1 MKIDLIMVLV
11 FLIVTLY
18 VGFIGKSVTTVRE
31 FAVSKRNFSNSFM
44 VATIFATWVGG
55 DDLIGVAELASIFG
69 IVTLLLTC
77 FQFFSLAG
85 HTKFIAPRIL
95 KEFGDALSAS
105 EIIGRLYG
113 RAGRMISGVSLM
125 LYSFGYISIQVS
137 SMGYIFHWLCGLEFF
152 HGTIIGATVIALY
165 SSFGGV
171 RSVVLTDF
179 LQFAVLIVAIP
190 VIASTALSSIGG
202 FQEMLLKVPHNLLSF
217 DLPREKMIEVIL
229 LSFVMAIPVFN
240 PLLVQ
245 RTLMSRDMKQV
256 RRSMMVSAFLY
267 LPFYTMIIIIAF
279 SSLVLNPA
287 LAPNQTFMYVVSNCL
302 GNFERGIAIIGI
314 LAVVMSTADSHINMS
329 AVAAANDV
337 IGELFDGRL
346 SDKTKL
352 LLMRIISMLLTFTA
366 VLVAS
371 KFEKF
376 LDFMVYYYLF
386 WTPIASGP
394 LMYIMGCKLEKRNF
408 FICVMIGYA
417 ATAVYRS
424 FVPEYCLCA
433 SYLVGL
439 ICTIIPGLLIHAI
452 FEDSTNCV
460 PQISKSTPKK
470 EIAED
475 EEDEDSLK
483 YKLIQISKFCRNFW
497 SNVVKASDAAVKR
510 HGARYV
516 AFGAFSLVNYMMP
529 FYMWSERNAG
539 DASVLTIR
547 VIAGILSFMLLVSD
561 AYVGNM
567 RKYITLLWHFTIM
580 YCLPFLTFYML
591 LFEGPTLFWII
602 NISLA
607 IITGLILLDT
617 KAFYILYPIG
627 FIAAF
632 SLIKVLGHA
641 IAIVHPGFS
650 SIYLLVFSVTIVLL
664 FFRDQENLNRV
675 KLDAI
680 KVFGGSISHELRTP
694 LTIVSLHLK
703 KIGKTLKSALENE
716 NIQKDDLEPII
727 RDIDVMDEQ
736 CNQMFD
742 FLSVT
747 ISNLRIA
754 DSGLSS
760 KLSQISVSTL
770 LDRTLKE
777 YPFPSQEIKNCISV
791 SLEDDFDLNV
801 DKESMKC
808 ILFNILQNALYQVMA
823 KRGGKV
829 YITARNTPTHNLLS
843 VKDTASGISKSRL
856 KKIFLPFISY
866 TPGGTGIGLAFCK
879 KAVEDMG
886 GELYCESEEGK
897 YAMFTISFP
906 RSK

>member
-18 VGFIGKSVTTVRE
+18 VGFIGKRVTTVRE

-69 IVTLLLTC
+69 ISALFAC
-77 FQFFSLAG
+77 FFQFFSLAG
-85 HTKFIAPRIL
+85 HVKFIAPRVL
-95 KEFGDALSAS
+95 GEFSDAISIG
-105 EIIGRLYG
+105 EIVGRLYG
-113 RAGRMISGVSLM
+113 KVGRILSGISLL
-125 LYSFGYISIQVS
+125 LYSFGYVAIQVS
-137 SMGYIFHWLCGLEFF
+137 SLGYVFHWLCGIPFF
-152 HGTIIGATVIALY
+152 EGALIGSTIVVLY
-165 SSFGGV
+165 SSFGGI
-171 RSVVLTDF
+171 RSVVFTDF
-179 LQFAVLIVAIP
+179 LQFAVLVVAIP
-190 VIASTALSSIGG
+190 VVASTALNSIGG
-202 FQEMLLKVPHNLLSF
+202 FEEFLVKTPTSLLSL
-217 DLPREKMIEVIL
+217 DLPKPKMIEIIL
-229 LSFVMAIPVFN
+229 ISLVMAIPSFN

-245 RTLMSRDMKQV
+245 RTLMSRDMEQA

-267 LPFYTMIIIIAF
+267 IPFYTMIVLIAF
-279 SSLVLNPA
+279 CA
-287 LAPNQTFMYVVSNCL
+287 LISNSALEPNQTFMYVVSHCL
-302 GNFERGIAIIGI
+302 SSVERGIAVVGI
-314 LAVVMSTADSHINMS
+314 LAVTMSTADSHINLAS
-329 AVAAANDV
+329 VAIVNDV
-337 IGELFDGRL
+337 IAQVFPNISEKNCL
-346 SDKTKL
+346 KI
-352 LLMRIISMLLTFTA
+352 MRAIGVVITFSA
-366 VLVAS
+366 VLVAA
-371 KFEKF
+371 KFEKM
-376 LDFMVYYYLF
+376 LDFWAYYCLF

-408 FICVMIGYA
+408 FIAVIIGYTSIA
-417 ATAVYRS
+417 IYRS

-439 ICTIIPGLLIHAI
+439 ICTIIPGLLIHAL
-452 FEDSTNCV
+452 FEHDTNCV
-460 PQISKSTPKK
+460 PQTPEPSPKK
-470 EIAED
+470 EED
-475 EEDEDSLK
+475 EDEDNEDSLK
-483 YKLIQISKFCRNFW
+483 YKLIQASQFCKNFW
-497 SNVVKASDAAVKR
+497 PNVVKASDAAVKR

-516 AFGAFSLVNYMMP
+516 AFGAFSLINYMMP
-529 FYMWSERNAG
+529 LYMWSERNAS
-539 DASVLTIR
+539 DPSVLTIR
-547 VIAGILSFMLLVSD
+547 IIAGILSFMLLVSD

-703 KIGKTLKSALENE
+703 KITKNLKALSEQE
-716 NIQKDDLEPII
+716 TVKEDEIKAVVQDLN
-727 RDIDVMDEQ
+727 VMDEQ

-742 FLSVT
+742 RLSVA

-823 KRGGKV
+823 KRSGEV

-843 VKDTASGISKSRL
+843 IKDTASGISKSRL

-879 KAVEDMG
+879 KAIEDMG

-897 YAMFTISFP
+897 YAIFTISFP
-906 RSK
+906 RFK